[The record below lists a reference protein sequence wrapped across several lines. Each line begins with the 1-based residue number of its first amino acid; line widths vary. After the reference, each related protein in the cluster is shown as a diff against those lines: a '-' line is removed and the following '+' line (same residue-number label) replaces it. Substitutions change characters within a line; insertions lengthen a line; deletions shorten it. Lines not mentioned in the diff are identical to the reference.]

1 LAPLTSTDRVPL
13 DREIVALVRAYEPDR
28 YLAALAA
35 PAEARNDL
43 LALAA
48 FAAEVRRIP
57 RLVHDPLVGEIR
69 LTWWR
74 DAIEG
79 LAKDAPAGHPVA
91 DRLAGPIQSGVYPV
105 PRLTGFLD
113 AMAYDLSPAPFA
125 DDRAREVYLGKT
137 EGVLFRLGLRR
148 LGATED
154 QHDPMILVAAIAY
167 GLARAGLTRG
177 QISPLATEADLI
189 ASGLAI
195 PAFTGDKA
203 HVAHATLAPRLAPTA
218 RMALDQSRALVEQ
231 LPAPL
236 RPAMLPLTMAAPYL
250 RWSEWPGGPPST
262 APMLRVWRIW
272 RTARTGR
279 LGY

>member
-1 LAPLTSTDRVPL
+1 MPV
-13 DREIVALVRAYEPDR
+13 DREIAALIRAYEPDR
-28 YLAALAA
+28 YLAALVA
-35 PAEARNDL
+35 PAGVRDDL

-57 RLVHDPLVGEIR
+57 RLVHDPLIGEIR
-69 LTWWR
+69 LAWWR

-79 LAKDAPAGHPVA
+79 LARDAPAGHPVA
-91 DRLAGPIQSGVYPV
+91 DRLAGPVQSGAYPV

-113 AMAYDLSPAPFA
+113 AMAFDLSPAPFA

-148 LGATED
+148 LGAAED
-154 QHDPMILVAAIAY
+154 EHDPLIQAAAIAY

-177 QISPLATEADLI
+177 RVASLATEADLT

-195 PAFTGDKA
+195 SAFTGDKA
-203 HVAHATLAPRLAPTA
+203 HAAHAALAPRLAATA
-218 RMALDQSRALVEQ
+218 RTALDQSRALMAL
-231 LPAPL
+231 LPVPL
-236 RPAMLPLTMAAPYL
+236 RPAMLPLAMAAHYV
-250 RWSEWPGGPPST
+250 RWSERPDGPPAT

-279 LGY
+279 LGQ